1 MTVYFIYK
9 HGQDIHPFLYA
20 ITDKK
25 KLKDSFVK
33 ERKKSLFVVKE
44 KDMTKEQFLQLCSQ
58 HGKYLLGKR
67 GFETQSPFP
76 ELSSSS
82 VIWLT
87 TTDYEEM
94 DVFTKE
100 DTVLVSLGRY
110 TDDIACAFKKELLKA
125 LDLLHYFEIYKFV
138 NDRRYSYFVEG
149 VDLFSSENYR
159 IDMFGVFLYLYGD
172 TLDKEGLLKDGY

>member
-9 HGQDIHPFLYA
+9 HGDDIRPFLYA

-25 KLKDSFVK
+25 KLKDSFMN

-44 KDMTKEQFLQLCSQ
+44 KEMTREAFLNVCKY

-67 GFETQSPFP
+67 GFETRSPFP
-76 ELSSSS
+76 DVSSSTI
-82 VIWLT
+82 IWLT

-100 DTVLVSLGRY
+100 DSVILSLGKF
-110 TDDIACAFKKELLKA
+110 TDDIACAFNKDLLKS
-125 LDLLHYFEIYKFV
+125 LDMLHYFEIYKFV

-149 VDLFSSENYR
+149 VDLFSSDKYR
-159 IDMFGVFLYLYGD
+159 IDMFGVFLYLYGE
-172 TLDKEGLLKDGY
+172 TLDKEGLIKNGN